1 MLRSNSKQCGSIKR
15 QFQMLVTVVDDLFY
29 VVAQTIVIFMS
40 VLMCLANF
48 FFRLSV
54 GFYACLHSY

>member
-29 VVAQTIVIFMS
+29 VVA
-40 VLMCLANF
+40 
-48 FFRLSV
+48 
-54 GFYACLHSY
+54 